1 MVPIVQAYAYGK
13 YLGALTVTFDDEG
26 TLTEAT
32 GQPILIDAAV
42 AENPEIAARIDEAA
56 ARAHLDRALADHAQA
71 FETFFLARFLGL
83 AYAYLPEEAPDAEKE
98 ACRVTFAVTDMLR
111 NPQGV
116 LHGGAMASAMD
127 ISMGHLVN
135 KVAGPGATIEM
146 KVQFMRPV
154 ASGVVTCE
162 GRFTRRGRSLSFM
175 ESRLRGP
182 DGKLAALATATWK
195 MP

>member
-1 MVPIVQAYAYGK
+1 MTDTAPR
-13 YLGALTVTFDDEG
+13 
-26 TLTEAT
+26 
-32 GQPILIDAAV
+32 
-42 AENPEIAARIDEAA
+42 RIDTDA
-56 ARAHLDRALADHAQA
+56 ARAHFEGALEQHEQA
-71 FETFFLARFLGL
+71 FETFFFARFLGL
-83 AYAYLPEEAPDAEKE
+83 SFDYLPHDAANADKE
-98 ACRVTFAVTDMLR
+98 VCRLTFEMSDMLR

-146 KVQFMRPV
+146 KVQYMRPV
-154 ASGVVTCE
+154 TSGPVTCE
-162 GRFTRRGRSLSFM
+162 GSFVRRGRSIAFM
-175 ESRLRGP
+175 ESRLSGP